1 MRSGI
6 TLAHTHSG
14 RGTVRKELEDSA
26 GNNGKRHVCRKK
38 EGVHCIWHETY
49 FRNLNVQFICLETKM
64 TPKTKF
70 RMLNMQFA
78 SSETRMRLEANF
90 REPNLHLTSSH
101 RDKFEDSW

>member
-26 GNNGKRHVCRKK
+26 VNNGKRHVCRKK

-49 FRNLNVQFICLETKM
+49 FRNLNVQFTCSGTIKISG
-64 TPKTKF
+64 TKF
-70 RMLNMQFA
+70 RKSNMQFA
-78 SSETRMRLEANF
+78 SSGTRMISEIKF
-90 REPNLHLTSSH
+90 REPNLHFTSS
-101 RDKFEDSW
+101 